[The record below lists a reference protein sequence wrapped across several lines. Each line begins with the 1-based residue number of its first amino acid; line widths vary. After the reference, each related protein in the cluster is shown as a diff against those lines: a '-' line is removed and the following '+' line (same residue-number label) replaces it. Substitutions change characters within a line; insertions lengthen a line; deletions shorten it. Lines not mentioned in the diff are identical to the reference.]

1 MGAVSM
7 ARRAAK
13 AAVLPAGL
21 LRPRRRGD
29 LVVLLYH
36 RVGVGEG
43 EIDLPREVFERQMRT
58 LAEAGEARS
67 LDEALGNGSRGGVV
81 VTFDD
86 GTPDFHEHVLPC
98 LIRNRIPA
106 VLYLATGPVEER
118 PNGNGR
124 AVAWSQ
130 LREAVSTGLVTVGS
144 HTHTHRP
151 LVHVSEA
158 EAEEEMRRSKDLI
171 EDRLEVECG
180 HFAYPFAAGSED
192 ADRAARRLF
201 RTAALHAWRTNRAG
215 RTDPHRLGRTP
226 VLRSDGHAFFRAKA
240 RGMLDGEAWVYRAL
254 RRGPWRWS

>member
-1 MGAVSM
+1 MGAVSL
-7 ARRAAK
+7 ARRASK

-43 EIDLPREVFERQMRT
+43 EIDLPREAFEWQMET
-58 LAEAGEARS
+58 LAAGGEARS
-67 LDEALGNGSRGGVV
+67 LDESLGNGSRGGVV

-86 GTPDFHEHVLPC
+86 GTPDFHEHVLPI
-98 LIRNRIPA
+98 LIRHRIPS
-106 VLYLATGPVEER
+106 VLYLATGPVEAGD
-118 PNGNGR
+118 PD
-124 AVAWSQ
+124 AISWPQ
-130 LREAVSTGLVTVGS
+130 LREAVSTGLVAVGS

-151 LVHVSEA
+151 LVRVSER

-171 EDRLEVECG
+171 EDRLEVGCR
-180 HFAYPFAAGSED
+180 HFAYPFSVGSEP

-201 RTAALHAWRTNRAG
+201 RTAAVRPWRTNRAG
-215 RTDPHRLGRTP
+215 RTDPHQLGRTP
-226 VLRSDGHAFFRAKA
+226 VLRSDGRAFFRAKT
-240 RGMLDGEAWVYRAL
+240 RGMLDGEAWIYRAL